1 MNTGVRLGGIHAVR
15 AALEYTPEKIIRAWM
30 DEHRQDQ
37 RIRELAQKI
46 AAAAIPLKTVT
57 RKFLDSM
64 VDERKHQGIVI
75 EIRLP
80 AEKNETDLFDT
91 IDTSNG
97 NPLFLV
103 LDQVQDPYNLGACLR
118 TAEAVGVQGIVV
130 PKDNA
135 AGITPTVCMVASGA
149 AELVPIYRV
158 TNLART
164 LQKMKEAK
172 LWIIGAGAQ
181 DGQNVFST
189 DLRGPLAL
197 VIGAEGH
204 GLRRLTRD
212 QCDLLVNLP
221 MAGKVES
228 LNLSVAAGVLLFEAV
243 RQRGET
249 LKPLLPPT

>member
-1 MNTGVRLGGIHAVR
+1 MSAGIRLGGIHTVR
-15 AALEYTPEKIIRAWM
+15 AALEYTPEKITRAWM
-30 DEHRQDQ
+30 DEHRQDL
-37 RIRELAQKI
+37 RIREIAQRI
-46 AAAAIPLKTVT
+46 AAAGIPLKTVS

-64 VDERKHQGIVI
+64 LDERKHQGVVI

-91 IDTSNG
+91 IGTSNA

-118 TAEAVGVQGIVV
+118 TAEVVGVQGVVV

-135 AGITPTVCMVASGA
+135 AGITPTVCKVASGA

-164 LQKMKEAK
+164 LQKMKETG

-181 DGQNVFST
+181 DGQNVFTT

-243 RQRGET
+243 RQRSET
-249 LKPLLPPT
+249 SISPLQPD